1 MCTNAFTETQLQEF
15 QRTGHITIHHLF
27 DRSTIQSTLDDLTL
41 WSREFLATLRL
52 EDRPW
57 FLEHNTQEPTL
68 LRKLDHPAFHRDAFR
83 KLATHS
89 CLIPRIH
96 QLLGSDCHL
105 FFSQV
110 FMKPPEAGSPKPIH
124 QDNFYFG
131 PDNLDAT
138 LTVWVALDDATLT
151 NGCLHYFDCHQT
163 EILPHFA
170 PEDEPFNLQIAPQH
184 FDQRR
189 LIPAPIAS
197 GGVSFHH
204 GNTPHFS
211 AANQSGNSRRAVAF
225 HYLRNDATLTNSG
238 LDYDP
243 AMRVFVG

>member
-124 QDNFYFG
+124 QDNFRG
-131 PDNLDAT
+131 RN
-138 LTVWVALDDATLT
+138 
-151 NGCLHYFDCHQT
+151 
-163 EILPHFA
+163 
-170 PEDEPFNLQIAPQH
+170 
-184 FDQRR
+184 R
-189 LIPAPIAS
+189 LIKFNDQMNKEARMRLWLEIELQKALCTACWASWRVCHCKPVPAT
-197 GGVSFHH
+197 SF
-204 GNTPHFS
+204 S
-211 AANQSGNSRRAVAF
+211 VWWSV
-225 HYLRNDATLTNSG
+225 
-238 LDYDP
+238 
-243 AMRVFVG
+243 